1 LGKIDLE
8 TYQLTYEHLN
18 EQIIKISKEMNNGK
32 VKIFNLGN
40 LLKNALGKLENISK
54 IWVSAALEEKKVL
67 QKTLFPEGIYYDMK
81 NNRYLTRKTNQ
92 FIELV
97 TCISISCEEIK
108 KEDLQYKIEKSS
120 LVSGSRLELPSA
132 AADMNPLLP
141 SLTEISFSF

>member
-1 LGKIDLE
+1 
-8 TYQLTYEHLN
+8 
-18 EQIIKISKEMNNGK
+18 
-32 VKIFNLGN
+32 
-40 LLKNALGKLENISK
+40 
-54 IWVSAALEEKKVL
+54 
-67 QKTLFPEGIYYDMK
+67 MK

-141 SLTEISFSF
+141 SLTEISFSFLYLIKFQKSNQRQKKNRNLFEY